1 MAFLQLYVQ
10 VHQDSVELRGIYELK
25 SSEPK
30 SFPLTEL
37 LTHVNLSIAENNRLE
52 IANEALS
59 VIESDVARLL
69 QPVPRRHN
77 RDRSGNNSGSQFAL
91 DDGIA
96 RIVAYGTGPES
107 AHANAD
113 GLRRSPRTKNKDSG
127 HF

>member
-1 MAFLQLYVQ
+1 MDPKKDNIMAFLQLYVQ

-52 IANEALS
+52 IANE
-59 VIESDVARLL
+59 E
-69 QPVPRRHN
+69 RHN